1 MEHDVDIFQS
11 VRHARINRLQI
22 VPVFVSLMFLLCCV
36 AWCGVTMSD
45 FDSSTLIDFCRTGWC
60 AVVSRTVTF
69 PDKTFPGQT
78 IPGQDVSRTDV
89 SRTDVSRPDD
99 SRTKLFP
106 DRRFPD
112 NTFFRHHFTVAE
124 GERVNRLIVSFKRSV
139 AGNKNIMSGVSLR
152 RGQSNLTKSASRGA
166 HYPVRGH
173 PRGSKVVP
181 LNSWGRVS
189 Y

>member
-1 MEHDVDIFQS
+1 MSNGVFNFSFLALLLSEILGES
-11 VRHARINRLQI
+11 QI
-22 VPVFVSLMFLLCCV
+22 YTRGPTPPGRPLSEKFLYPKRVLHK
-36 AWCGVTMSD
+36 
-45 FDSSTLIDFCRTGWC
+45 
-60 AVVSRTVTF
+60 VVSRTVT
-69 PDKTFPGQT
+69 
-78 IPGQDVSRTDV
+78 
-89 SRTDVSRPDD
+89 
-99 SRTKLFP
+99 FP

-112 NTFFRHHFTVAE
+112 NTFFRHHFTVAG

-139 AGNKNIMSGVSLR
+139 AGNKNIMSGVSLT

-166 HYPVRGH
+166 HSPVRGH